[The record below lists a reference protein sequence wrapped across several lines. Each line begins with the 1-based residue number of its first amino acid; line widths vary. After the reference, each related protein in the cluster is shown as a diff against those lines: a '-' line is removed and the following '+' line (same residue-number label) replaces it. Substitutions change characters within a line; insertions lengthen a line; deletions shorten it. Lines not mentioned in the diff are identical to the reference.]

1 MLHRRIKKGN
11 DEIICAERLSSILFE
26 KTFTKNF
33 ETKPVFFPEK
43 KSCFFKKILSMSEMK
58 KLLHPSEISVKC

>member
-11 DEIICAERLSSILFE
+11 DEVIYAERLSSILFE

-43 KSCFFKKILSMSEMK
+43 RAVFKKILSMSEMN
-58 KLLHPSEISVKC
+58 KLLHPSEISVK